1 MIVFERKHWQVI
13 IGVFSALFIFGIIF
27 YLSFLRPTNERIEL
41 LKIQSLKTEVIE
53 PVKEEPAAILENEIA
68 LLSRRVPFAREEESI
83 ILDLEK
89 SALASDTLLDSIIFQ
104 YDGLINEQFSE
115 VENEDGTSSETDSEI
130 VDSNIDTVQE
140 TTPVLAPSDL
150 KTIVVELEIQSKD
163 YESMLLF
170 LEEMEK
176 LNRIYIIE
184 TFAFTGF
191 SEGEERVGPMEDL
204 LNYSI
209 QLVTYYAPDINLP
222 ITLDKPASSEEAEK
236 INPLQDVKEVKETIS
251 SSDGSSNSSS
261 EPSVSEITEQEV
273 FINPSSKVPEQ
284 TAVPKQPAE
293 KSHVVKNGETLFS
306 ISMDYYGNRNGEAI
320 IMKTN
325 NKKVN
330 TVYVGEVLR
339 IPSY

>member
-13 IGVFSALFIFGIIF
+13 IGVFSALFILSVLF
-27 YLSFLRPTNERIEL
+27 YFLLVRPANDRIEL
-41 LKIQSLKTEVIE
+41 LKTQSLKTEVSE
-53 PVKEEPAAILENEIA
+53 PVNEEAVSFSESEVA
-68 LLSRRVPFAREEESI
+68 LLTQKVPITREEESI

-89 SALASDTLLDSIIFQ
+89 SALVSDTILDSIVFQ
-104 YDGLINEQFSE
+104 YDGLINEQFTD
-115 VENEDGTSSETDSEI
+115 VENEDGSPSETDTELVNTS
-130 VDSNIDTVQE
+130 DDTVQQ
-140 TTPVLAPSDL
+140 TQPVTAPPDL

-176 LNRIYIIE
+176 LNRIYSIE

-204 LNYSI
+204 FNYSI

-222 ITLDKPASSEEAEK
+222 IKMDNPASSEEAEK
-236 INPLQDVKEVKETIS
+236 MNPLHDVTEVKETVGS
-251 SSDGSSNSSS
+251 VEGSNNSASD
-261 EPSVSEITEQEV
+261 PSVSEITEQEV
-273 FINPSSKVPEQ
+273 VLEPPSEVTEQ
-284 TAVPKQPAE
+284 PAASQQPAE

-306 ISMDYYGNRNGEAI
+306 ISMDYYGNRNGETI
-320 IMKTN
+320 IMKAN

-330 TVYVGEVLR
+330 TVFVGEVLR

>member
-1 MIVFERKHWQVI
+1 MIIFERKHWQVI
-13 IGVFSALFIFGIIF
+13 IGVLGALFIMGIIF
-27 YLSFLRPTNERIEL
+27 YLFLLRPISERIEL
-41 LKIQSLKTEVIE
+41 LKAQSLKTEVIE
-53 PVKEEPAAILENEIA
+53 PVNEQPASISENEVA
-68 LLSRRVPFAREEESI
+68 LLTRKVPIAREEESI

-89 SALASDTLLDSIIFQ
+89 SALASDTLLDSIVFQ
-104 YDGLINEQFSE
+104 YDGLINEQFTD
-115 VENEDGTSSETDSEI
+115 VEKDDVTQSETETD
-130 VDSNIDTVQE
+130 VDSNDETVQQTIPV
-140 TTPVLAPSDL
+140 TTPSDL
-150 KTIVVELEIQSKD
+150 KTIVVELAVQSKD

-170 LEEMEK
+170 IEEMEK

-209 QLVTYYAPDINLP
+209 QLVTYYAPNIDLP
-222 ITLDKPASSEEAEK
+222 IKLNNPTSSEEAEK
-236 INPLQDVKEVKETIS
+236 INPLQDVTEVNETIDS
-251 SSDGSSNSSS
+251 LNGSTSSSS
-261 EPSVSEITEQEV
+261 ESSVSEIIEQEIV
-273 FINPSSKVPEQ
+273 METPSEVTPQTPVPQ
-284 TAVPKQPAE
+284 QPAE

-306 ISMDYYGNRNGEAI
+306 ISMDYYGNRKGETI
-320 IMKTN
+320 IMKAN

>member
-13 IGVFSALFIFGIIF
+13 IGVFSALFIVGILF
-27 YLSFLRPTNERIEL
+27 YFLLLRPTNDRIEL
-41 LKIQSLKTEVIE
+41 LKTQSQKTEVSE
-53 PVKEEPAAILENEIA
+53 PVNDEPVSISESEMIL
-68 LLSRRVPFAREEESI
+68 LTQKVPIAREEESI

-89 SALASDTLLDSIIFQ
+89 SALASDTLLDSIVFQ
-104 YDGLINEQFSE
+104 YDGMINEQFTSG
-115 VENEDGTSSETDSEI
+115 ENEDGTTSESDTEI
-130 VDSNIDTVQE
+130 VESNNDTVQE
-140 TTPVLAPSDL
+140 TLPVPAPPEL

-209 QLVTYYAPDINLP
+209 QLVTYYAPDIDLP
-222 ITLDKPASSEEAEK
+222 LKLNKPTSSEEAEK
-236 INPLQDVKEVKETIS
+236 VNPLQDVTEVKETNS
-251 SSDGSSNSSS
+251 SVSGSSNTSNEQSDS
-261 EPSVSEITEQEV
+261 ELTDQEV
-273 FINPSSKVPEQ
+273 VVPPSEVPAQ
-284 TAVPKQPAE
+284 TAVPKEPAE

-306 ISMDYYGNRNGEAI
+306 ISMDYYGNRNGETI
-320 IMKTN
+320 IMKAN

-330 TVYVGEVLR
+330 TVYVGEVLK
-339 IPSY
+339 IPSN

>member
-13 IGVFSALFIFGIIF
+13 IGVFSALFILGVLF
-27 YLSFLRPTNERIEL
+27 YFLLVRPTNERIEL
-41 LKIQSLKTEVIE
+41 LKTQSLKSEVSE
-53 PVKEEPAAILENEIA
+53 PVNEEPVSISESEIAILTQK
-68 LLSRRVPFAREEESI
+68 VPITREEESI

-89 SALASDTLLDSIIFQ
+89 SALASDTLLDSIVFQ
-104 YDGLINEQFSE
+104 YDGLINEQFTD
-115 VENEDGTSSETDSEI
+115 VENEDGSPSGTDTELVSSSD
-130 VDSNIDTVQE
+130 DTVQQ
-140 TTPVLAPSDL
+140 TQPVPAPPDL

-176 LNRIYIIE
+176 LNRIYSIE

-204 LNYSI
+204 FNYSI

-222 ITLDKPASSEEAEK
+222 IKMDNPASSEEAEK
-236 INPLQDVKEVKETIS
+236 INPLHDVTEVKETIS
-251 SSDGSSNSSS
+251 SVEGSSNSSS

-273 FINPSSKVPEQ
+273 VLEPPSEVSEQ
-284 TAVPKQPAE
+284 PAALQQPAE
-293 KSHVVKNGETLFS
+293 KSHVVKSGETLFS
-306 ISMDYYGNRNGEAI
+306 ISMDYYGNRNGETI
-320 IMKTN
+320 IMKAN

-330 TVYVGEVLR
+330 TVFVGEVLR

>member
-1 MIVFERKHWQVI
+1 MIIFERKHWQVI
-13 IGVFSALFIFGIIF
+13 IGVLGALFIMGIIF
-27 YLSFLRPTNERIEL
+27 YLIFLRPTNERIGL
-41 LKIQSLKTEVIE
+41 LKAQSLKTEVIE
-53 PVKEEPAAILENEIA
+53 TVNEEPASISENEVA
-68 LLSRRVPFAREEESI
+68 FLTQKVPIAREEESI

-89 SALASDTLLDSIIFQ
+89 SALASDTLLDSIVFQ
-104 YDGLINEQFSE
+104 YDGLINEQFTD
-115 VENEDGTSSETDSEI
+115 VENEDGTQSRAETDI
-130 VDSNIDTVQE
+130 VDSNDDTVQQ
-140 TTPVLAPSDL
+140 TLPVTAPSDL

-163 YESMLLF
+163 YKSMLLF

-209 QLVTYYAPDINLP
+209 QLVTYYAPDIDLP
-222 ITLDKPASSEEAEK
+222 IDLNNPISSEEAEK
-236 INPLQDVKEVKETIS
+236 INPLQDVTEVKETIS
-251 SSDGSSNSSS
+251 SVDGSSNSSN
-261 EPSVSEITEQEV
+261 EPNVSEVTEQEV
-273 FINPSSKVPEQ
+273 VMVSLSEVTPQTPVPQ
-284 TAVPKQPAE
+284 QPAE
-293 KSHVVKNGETLFS
+293 RSHVVKNGETLFS
-306 ISMDYYGNRNGEAI
+306 ISMDYYGNRNGETI
-320 IMKTN
+320 IMKAN

>member
-13 IGVFSALFIFGIIF
+13 IGVFSALFILGVLF
-27 YLSFLRPTNERIEL
+27 YLLLVRPTDERIEL
-41 LKIQSLKTEVIE
+41 LKTQSLKTEVSE
-53 PVKEEPAAILENEIA
+53 PVNEEPVSISENEFA
-68 LLSRRVPFAREEESI
+68 LLTQKVPINREEEAI

-89 SALASDTLLDSIIFQ
+89 SALASDTLLDSIVFQ
-104 YDGLINEQFSE
+104 YDGLINEQFTE
-115 VENEDGTSSETDSEI
+115 VENEDGSPSETDTELDNSSDER
-130 VDSNIDTVQE
+130 VQQTE
-140 TTPVLAPSDL
+140 LVPAPPDL

-176 LNRIYIIE
+176 LNRIYTIE

-204 LNYSI
+204 FNYSI

-222 ITLDKPASSEEAEK
+222 IKIDTPVSSEEAEK
-236 INPLQDVKEVKETIS
+236 INPLHDVTEVKETIS
-251 SSDGSSNSSS
+251 SIDGSSNSSN
-261 EPSVSEITEQEV
+261 EPIVSDITEQEV
-273 FINPSSKVPEQ
+273 VLEPPSEQ
-284 TAVPKQPAE
+284 PVAPQQPAE
-293 KSHVVKNGETLFS
+293 KSHIVKNGETLFS
-306 ISMDYYGNRNGEAI
+306 ISMDYYGNRNGETI
-320 IMKTN
+320 IMKAN

>member
-1 MIVFERKHWQVI
+1 MIIFERKHWQVI
-13 IGVFSALFIFGIIF
+13 IGVLGALFIIGIIF
-27 YLSFLRPTNERIEL
+27 YLFLLRPTNERIEL
-41 LKIQSLKTEVIE
+41 LKAQSLKTEVIE
-53 PVKEEPAAILENEIA
+53 PVNEQPASISENEVE
-68 LLSRRVPFAREEESI
+68 LLTRKVPFAREEESI
-83 ILDLEK
+83 ILELEK
-89 SALASDTLLDSIIFQ
+89 SALASETLLDSIVFQ
-104 YDGLINEQFSE
+104 YDGLINEEFTD
-115 VENEDGTSSETDSEI
+115 VENDDGTQSETEKD
-130 VDSNIDTVQE
+130 VDSNDETVQQ
-140 TTPVLAPSDL
+140 TLSVTAPSDL
-150 KTIVVELEIQSKD
+150 KTIVVELAIQSKD

-170 LEEMEK
+170 IGEMEK

-222 ITLDKPASSEEAEK
+222 IKLNKPTSSEEAEK
-236 INPLQDVKEVKETIS
+236 INPLQDVTEVNETIDSVNGSTS
-251 SSDGSSNSSS
+251 SSNES
-261 EPSVSEITEQEV
+261 SVSEIIEQEIV
-273 FINPSSKVPEQ
+273 MDSPSEVTPQTPVPQ
-284 TAVPKQPAE
+284 QPAE

-306 ISMDYYGNRNGEAI
+306 ISMDFYGNRDGETI
-320 IMKTN
+320 IMKAN

>member
-13 IGVFSALFIFGIIF
+13 IGVFSALFIVGVLF
-27 YLSFLRPTNERIEL
+27 YFLLVRPTNERIEL
-41 LKIQSLKTEVIE
+41 LKIQSQKTEVIE
-53 PVKEEPAAILENEIA
+53 PVNEEPVSILESEIT
-68 LLSRRVPFAREEESI
+68 LLTQKVPITREEESI

-89 SALASDTLLDSIIFQ
+89 SALASDTLLDSIVFQ
-104 YDGLINEQFSE
+104 YDALINEQSTE
-115 VENEDGTSSETDSEI
+115 VENEEVSTSESDTELVSSSD
-130 VDSNIDTVQE
+130 DTVQQKE
-140 TTPVLAPSDL
+140 PVPASPSI

-176 LNRIYIIE
+176 LNRIYSIE
-184 TFAFTGF
+184 AFAFTGF

-204 LNYSI
+204 FNYSI

-222 ITLDKPASSEEAEK
+222 IKKDNPTSSEEAEK
-236 INPLQDVKEVKETIS
+236 INPLHDVTEVNETIS
-251 SSDGSSNSSS
+251 SSDGNSNSSS
-261 EPSVSEITEQEV
+261 EPSISEITEQEV
-273 FINPSSKVPEQ
+273 VLEPPSEVTEQ
-284 TAVPKQPAE
+284 PVSTQQPPE

-306 ISMDYYGNRNGEAI
+306 ISMDYYGNRNGETI
-320 IMKTN
+320 IMKAN

-330 TVYVGEVLR
+330 TVFVGEILR